1 MDETKMMPSPPP
13 IRDILANEAA
23 YTVTK
28 MNVKPGLGS
37 APHNHPH
44 KQFIYILSGR
54 GMFLLGDEAIELT
67 AGSYLAI
74 PGDVPHTFRAVYEE
88 ITWLEFFSPGREDF

>member
-28 MNVKPGLGS
+28 MNVKPGLGP

-44 KQFIYILSGR
+44 KQYQN
-54 GMFLLGDEAIELT
+54 
-67 AGSYLAI
+67 
-74 PGDVPHTFRAVYEE
+74 
-88 ITWLEFFSPGREDF
+88 

>member
-28 MNVKPGLGS
+28 MNVKPGLGP

-74 PGDVPHTFRAVYEE
+74 PGDVPHTFRAV
-88 ITWLEFFSPGREDF
+88 